1 MRRNLRI
8 LPWWWVLRWPAFGEA
23 LWVIYLVEERGFS
36 LGDVFVLHAIFVAVA
51 LTAEVPSGVFADRFG
66 RRPSLV
72 LATALIAFGFLSF
85 GLADRTLVL
94 AAAWL
99 SLALAD
105 AFMSGADTALLYET
119 VESLDRRDDFTSKL
133 GRYGA
138 VQNAALAAIVLG
150 GSALADVTTPRVP
163 FLLAGV
169 AALPAVA
176 LALLLTEPPRATDP
190 DEEAAA
196 DEEPR
201 SFLETGRVALG
212 RAIRTPAIAATIL
225 VFALLTLTPEL
236 MGLTIQPL
244 VRSYDLPLWVL
255 GVSGAGVML
264 SSSVGAWLSGPLGT
278 RWGVGRLMWTVAP
291 LAALMLLAGASGSTI
306 LLPLFVL
313 PTFCWSLLNPHV
325 ADYLS
330 RRTRASERA
339 TILSLMN
346 FAPGVLSIGVTASLA
361 PLIDSAGLRTT
372 LGTSAIALVVLIVAV
387 ELVKAA
393 TPVTVTKPLTLLMA
407 TEPNVAV
414 PAHV

>member
-138 VQNAALAAIVLG
+138 VQNAALAA
-150 GSALADVTTPRVP
+150 
-163 FLLAGV
+163 
-169 AALPAVA
+169 
-176 LALLLTEPPRATDP
+176 
-190 DEEAAA
+190 
-196 DEEPR
+196 
-201 SFLETGRVALG
+201 
-212 RAIRTPAIAATIL
+212 TIL

-244 VRSYDLPLWVL
+244 VRSYNLPLWAL

-291 LAALMLLAGASGSTI
+291 LAALMLLAGASGSAI

-372 LGTSAIALVVLIVAV
+372 LGTSAIVLVALIVAA
-387 ELVKAA
+387 LAFWTRADRRAA
-393 TPVTVTKPLTLLMA
+393 
-407 TEPNVAV
+407 
-414 PAHV
+414 